1 MDKRAVR
8 EGARGREREVG
19 KPRSK
24 NAGHENYSFFKRVGR
39 KHGHKGGA
47 PRQLVGCR
55 AGVFESTVQLD

>member
-1 MDKRAVR
+1 MRA
-8 EGARGREREVG
+8 
-19 KPRSK
+19 
-24 NAGHENYSFFKRVGR
+24 HEAVSAKWESHVLKTLVMKTVFFLKRVGR

>member
-1 MDKRAVR
+1 MSAKWESHVLKTLVMKA
-8 EGARGREREVG
+8 EV
-19 KPRSK
+19 
-24 NAGHENYSFFKRVGR
+24 FFKRVGR

>member
-1 MDKRAVR
+1 MSAKWESHVLKTLDMVT
-8 EGARGREREVG
+8 EV
-19 KPRSK
+19 
-24 NAGHENYSFFKRVGR
+24 FFKRVGR

>member
-1 MDKRAVR
+1 M
-8 EGARGREREVG
+8 GAKWESHVLKTLVMKTEVF
-19 KPRSK
+19 
-24 NAGHENYSFFKRVGR
+24 FFKRVGR